1 MNRVILSNIISE
13 FFSKNNKLII
23 CSLSYHIAIALVP
36 NLLLVYKLLSTF
48 NINASSSFLLK
59 IGPLYSESSLLI
71 IFGISLLLLYK
82 GFHMIFY
89 DKSNP
94 FLPLFLSFFII
105 TFLPAITLSSIIK
118 NTMLKICF
126 QFFLTVVLL
135 ILFNYISNKKI
146 SIISFVF
153 SSLFSFI
160 LIAFYFFFEVI
171 EKEFLH
177 YDNYYGYLSPLFL
190 ILLEIYISI
199 NIIYL
204 NTSTIKVIEKFSVIK
219 FIKS

>member
-1 MNRVILSNIISE
+1 
-13 FFSKNNKLII
+13 
-23 CSLSYHIAIALVP
+23 
-36 NLLLVYKLLSTF
+36 
-48 NINASSSFLLK
+48 
-59 IGPLYSESSLLI
+59 
-71 IFGISLLLLYK
+71 
-82 GFHMIFY
+82 
-89 DKSNP
+89 
-94 FLPLFLSFFII
+94 LPLFLSFFII
-105 TFLPAITLSSIIK
+105 AFLPAITLSSIIK